1 MRVARGGGTHPAGRW
16 WAAGAVVLIA
26 LGLVLLILG
35 ARGRDVG
42 PQLPGPIGH
51 TGASTSSVHAQSLAA
66 PVAAAQL
73 ATWPVV
79 AGPGRVSL
87 VNDVAHVRTTRKPS
101 PPAPAFLAR
110 SRPEHLWIPKLHVST
125 SIVVLG
131 LNPDGSV
138 QVPSNTVQVG
148 WYKYG
153 PTPGQRGSSVILGH
167 VDSYR
172 GIGVFFYLDTL
183 RPGDQVLVRLAD
195 HQIARFSV
203 IGLREYTKA
212 QFPERIV
219 YGSRTYS
226 ALQLVTCG
234 GVFDHQTGHY
244 LSNIVVYTKRI
255 VPRR

>member
-1 MRVARGGGTHPAGRW
+1 MRR
-16 WAAGAVVLIA
+16 
-26 LGLVLLILG
+26 
-35 ARGRDVG
+35 
-42 PQLPGPIGH
+42 
-51 TGASTSSVHAQSLAA
+51 
-66 PVAAAQL
+66 
-73 ATWPVV
+73 
-79 AGPGRVSL
+79 
-87 VNDVAHVRTTRKPS
+87 TRKPTPK
-101 PPAPAFLAR
+101 PPLFLAR
-110 SRPEHLWIPKLHVST
+110 SQPIHLWIPKLHVST
-125 SIVVLG
+125 SVLVLG

-138 QVPSNTVQVG
+138 QVPPNTIQVG

-172 GIGVFFYLDTL
+172 GVGVFFYLDTL

-195 HQIARFSV
+195 RQIARFSV

-212 QFPERIV
+212 QFPENIV
-219 YGSRTYS
+219 YGSRSYS

>member
-1 MRVARGGGTHPAGRW
+1 MRVARGGGTHRAWRW
-16 WAAGAVVLIA
+16 WAAGSVALVV
-26 LGLVLLILG
+26 LGLVLLMLG

-42 PQLPGPIGH
+42 PQLPGPIGS
-51 TGASTSSVHAQSLAA
+51 TGVSTSSAHAQSMASPA
-66 PVAAAQL
+66 VTAQF
-73 ATWPVV
+73 ASWWVPASST
-79 AGPGRVSL
+79 RVSL
-87 VNDVAHVRTTRKPS
+87 VSDVAHVSTTKKPA
-101 PPAPAFLAR
+101 PRPPAFLAR
-110 SRPEHLWIPKLHVST
+110 SRPVHLWIPKLHVSA

-138 QVPSNTVQVG
+138 QVPSNTVQTG
-148 WYKYG
+148 WYKFG

-172 GIGVFFYLDTL
+172 GVGVFFYLDTL
-183 RPGDQVLVRLAD
+183 RPGDQVLVQLAD
-195 HQIARFSV
+195 RQIARFSV

-212 QFPERIV
+212 QFPEKIV
-219 YGSRTYS
+219 FGSRTYS

-255 VPRR
+255 VPPR

>member
-1 MRVARGGGTHPAGRW
+1 MRVARGGGTHRTWYW
-16 WAAGAVVLIA
+16 WAAGSVVLVV

-42 PQLPGPIGH
+42 PQLPGPIGN
-51 TGASTSSVHAQSLAA
+51 TGVNTSSVHPQSLTT
-66 PVAAAQL
+66 PVASAQL
-73 ATWPVV
+73 ASWSVA
-79 AGPGRVSL
+79 AGPARVSL
-87 VNDVAHVRTTRKPS
+87 TGDVAHVRTTRKPA
-101 PPAPAFLAR
+101 PRTPAFLAR
-110 SRPEHLWIPKLHVST
+110 SRPVHLWIPKLHVST
-125 SIVVLG
+125 SIVELG

-138 QVPSNTVQVG
+138 QVPSNTVQTG
-148 WYKYG
+148 WYKFG

-195 HQIARFSV
+195 RQIARFSV

-212 QFPERIV
+212 QFPEKIV
-219 YGSRTYS
+219 FGSRTYS

-255 VPRR
+255 VPPR